1 MLHKRNNET
10 LKALSIFIACL
21 FLILTSMLSVS
32 KAKIT
37 EKNAY
42 DFEFVSI
49 DGLQM
54 KLASYK
60 NKVLLVVNTA
70 SQCGFT
76 GQYSDLQTLW
86 NKYKDKGLI
95 VIGVPSADFGN
106 QEFNSNK
113 KVKEFCSVNFNIDF
127 PMTQISSITGDKAH
141 PFFRWAAD
149 TVGIIGKP
157 RWNFHK
163 FLIDPEGKMV
173 EWFSSTTGP
182 MSAKVTATIETQIA
196 KIKPE

>member
-1 MLHKRNNET
+1 MLYKRNNKT
-10 LKALSIFIACL
+10 LKASSIFIACL
-21 FLILTSMLSVS
+21 FLVLASMLSVS

-141 PFFRWAAD
+141 PFFKWAAD

-163 FLIDPEGKMV
+163 FLIDPEGKVV

-196 KIKPE
+196 KIKSE